1 MKCGKLAWPML
12 SHNSQLSD
20 GKGQKLVRTDSLII
34 KNLKTNK
41 VLQIYREIGK
51 KPVLSFGNSSGDEAM
66 HNYCLSNTEHRTKVF
81 MLVADDNVRDHAH
94 TGWRETER
102 RTHPR
107 GSVYK

>member
-1 MKCGKLAWPML
+1 ML

-107 GSVYK
+107 GSVYKLRRKSD